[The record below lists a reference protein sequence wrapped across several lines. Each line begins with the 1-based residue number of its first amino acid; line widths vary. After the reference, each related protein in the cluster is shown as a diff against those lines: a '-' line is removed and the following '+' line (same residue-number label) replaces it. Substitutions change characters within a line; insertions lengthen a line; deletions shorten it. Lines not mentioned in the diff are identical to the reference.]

1 MITVVQRV
9 LAAAVVVEGRTVG
22 AIEHGLLALVAVAR
36 DDTAA
41 DVQWTADKLPAMR
54 IFRNDGGEK
63 HFDLDVRQV
72 SGSILLVSQFTLAAD
87 TRRGRRPSFDAAAP
101 PEMARALFEDLVA
114 RIAAGGV
121 PVATGQFQADM
132 KVSLTNDGPVTF
144 VLNSRSPADPSRAG

>member
-1 MITVVQRV
+1 PAMITVVQRV

-22 AIEHGLLALVAVAR
+22 AIEHGLLALVAVTR

-114 RIAAGGV
+114 RIA
-121 PVATGQFQADM
+121 
-132 KVSLTNDGPVTF
+132 
-144 VLNSRSPADPSRAG
+144 

>member
-22 AIEHGLLALVAVAR
+22 AIEHGLLALVAVTR

>member
-9 LAAAVVVEGRTVG
+9 LSASVVVDEATVG
-22 AIEHGLLALVAVAR
+22 AIDHGLLALVAVTR
-36 DDTAA
+36 TDTEA

-54 IFRNDGGEK
+54 IFRSEEGDK

-72 SGSILLVSQFTLAAD
+72 NGSILLVSQFTLAAD
-87 TRRGRRPSFDAAAP
+87 TRRGRRPSFDPAAP
-101 PEMARALFEDLVA
+101 PELARRLFDDLVA
-114 RIAAGGV
+114 RVRATGV

-144 VLNSRSPADPSRAG
+144 ILNSRAGSDGR